1 MEVPRGPPE
10 LNNNIQTEAGV
21 LRGSPG
27 SCQTDRRRLLI
38 RLLPLLSSISRAEDS
53 SDDQPVRTSQIQ

>member
-10 LNNNIQTEAGV
+10 LNNNAQAEAGV
-21 LRGSPG
+21 LRGSAG
-27 SCQTDRRRLLI
+27 RYEEV
-38 RLLPLLSSISRAEDS
+38 LPLLSSISRAEDS